1 MPPIR
6 SLLAALA
13 ALALASSSLGVNPA
27 AVYDGDVAGAKD
39 APVKLR
45 LGNGG
50 AGESGLIKALADAFI
65 RDAVDDGNSTGF
77 RVAWYRSD
85 TTFTIQHLG
94 QGLIDA
100 GITYSAMA
108 DAVAIDEGIAR
119 APAHYAFRD
128 HFALVGPTDNP
139 ARLNGS
145 ASAVA
150 IFAKLFAAA
159 EARDGG
165 RADVRF
171 LSRFDKSAT
180 NLKESHMWTSVGQ
193 IPWADPVSPW
203 YHKFQDFP
211 LEALRAAVHLREYTV
226 TDRGTLLSLDA
237 DLRARLAVV
246 KAGADDDPAD
256 PLLNPARL
264 LVARN
269 ATNALTADAFAC
281 WLVGER
287 GQAVVGNFTS
297 KTSGERMYSRAPRP

>member
-1 MPPIR
+1 M
-6 SLLAALA
+6 
-13 ALALASSSLGVNPA
+13 
-27 AVYDGDVAGAKD
+27 
-39 APVKLR
+39 
-45 LGNGG
+45 
-50 AGESGLIKALADAFI
+50 
-65 RDAVDDGNSTGF
+65 
-77 RVAWYRSD
+77 AWYRSD

-193 IPWADPVSPW
+193 V
-203 YHKFQDFP
+203 
-211 LEALRAAVHLREYTV
+211 R
-226 TDRGTLLSLDA
+226 
-237 DLRARLAVV
+237 
-246 KAGADDDPAD
+246 
-256 PLLNPARL
+256 
-264 LVARN
+264 
-269 ATNALTADAFAC
+269 
-281 WLVGER
+281 GER
-287 GQAVVGNFTS
+287 KREMSEREMKHVQRGRDETCSTRERRPTS
-297 KTSGERMYSRAPRP
+297 